1 MDLNVKLNTDS
12 LNGEIINYIVK
23 NDNITIH
30 MPDDTYLT
38 DINIISKTAKLHAGL
53 LLITQLGRENFRY
66 IEEVKLLGYI
76 TDGKIYLEFELIMG
90 DGYNEFDC

>member
-1 MDLNVKLNTDS
+1 MK
-12 LNGEIINYIVK
+12 NG
-23 NDNITIH
+23 NITIH
-30 MPDDTYLT
+30 LPDDTYLT

-76 TDGKIYLEFELIMG
+76 TDGKVYLEFKLIMG
-90 DGYNEFDC
+90 DECNEFDC